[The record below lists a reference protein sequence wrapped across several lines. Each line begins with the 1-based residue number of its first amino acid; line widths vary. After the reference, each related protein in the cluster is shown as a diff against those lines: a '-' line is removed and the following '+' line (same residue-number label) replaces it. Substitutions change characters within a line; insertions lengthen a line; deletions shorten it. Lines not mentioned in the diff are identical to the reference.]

1 MMLGDPQAWKRRLV
15 SLDERLLQRILFVW
29 DRCVGR
35 FEGQPEEDDITINL
49 VDLLAKDPV
58 VRTLCHWIEYQF
70 EPFGVDDQGAK
81 YSKGIIDLAVLL
93 DWDRETYLPY
103 ECKRL
108 NTVHQ
113 GRRSSLATPYVNE
126 GLMRF
131 VTEQYA
137 EGLPVGCMLGYV
149 MDGDL
154 PFGLQQVQAAIAA
167 NATPLRARGDVT
179 NGGAIPS
186 IERFSTGHDR
196 AGPTWIEVRHVLLP
210 FAVTSSPSQGL
221 KGAPEASKTVQQSV

>member
-1 MMLGDPQAWKRRLV
+1 M
-15 SLDERLLQRILFVW
+15 
-29 DRCVGR
+29 
-35 FEGQPEEDDITINL
+35 
-49 VDLLAKDPV
+49 
-58 VRTLCHWIEYQF
+58 
-70 EPFGVDDQGAK
+70 
-81 YSKGIIDLAVLL
+81 AVLL

-108 NTVHQ
+108 NTIHQ
-113 GRRSSLATPYVNE
+113 GKRSSLATPYVND

-167 NATPLRARGDVT
+167 KAVSLKARGGIT
-179 NGGAIPS
+179 NGRAIS
-186 IERFSTGHDR
+186 AIGRFSTGHDR
-196 AGPTWIEVRHVLLP
+196 SGPTWIEVRHVLLP
-210 FAVTSSPSQGL
+210 FAAVS
-221 KGAPEASKTVQQSV
+221 AS

>member
-1 MMLGDPQAWKRRLV
+1 MMLGDPQSWRRRLI
-15 SLDERLLQRILFVW
+15 SLDERILQRILHVW
-29 DRCVGR
+29 ARCVAR
-35 FEGQPEEDDITINL
+35 LPGQPEEDDVTINL
-49 VDLLAKDPV
+49 VDLLSKDPV

-70 EPFGVDDQGAK
+70 EPFGVDDNGVR
-81 YSKGIIDLAVLL
+81 YSKGIVDLTVLL

-108 NTVHQ
+108 NVVHQ
-113 GRRSSLATPYVNE
+113 GRRSSLATPYVTD

-154 PFGLQQVQAAIAA
+154 AFALQQIRAAIVAQ
-167 NATPLRARGDVT
+167 ATPLRARSGIAK
-179 NGGAIPS
+179 GEASPS
-186 IERFSTGHDR
+186 TERFRTDHMRDVS
-196 AGPTWIEVRHVLLP
+196 AQIEVRHVLLP
-210 FAVTSSPSQGL
+210 FPVMA
-221 KGAPEASKTVQQSV
+221 GANGVSLE

>member
-1 MMLGDPQAWKRRLV
+1 
-15 SLDERLLQRILFVW
+15 
-29 DRCVGR
+29 
-35 FEGQPEEDDITINL
+35 
-49 VDLLAKDPV
+49 
-58 VRTLCHWIEYQF
+58 
-70 EPFGVDDQGAK
+70 
-81 YSKGIIDLAVLL
+81 
-93 DWDRETYLPY
+93 
-103 ECKRL
+103 
-108 NTVHQ
+108 
-113 GRRSSLATPYVNE
+113 
-126 GLMRF
+126 MRF